1 MLTEKEKAEL
11 VEIMSG
17 VIKTQNA
24 TINGHFE
31 AVKIELSYIKDKGD
45 KTFDQATKTNG
56 RVNKHDTEIGLLK
69 SEKGDRIS
77 TCPQRDKIESLLNT
91 QKNKKF
97 RFVYDVVVVSV
108 AFLAFYVSVL
118 TFKDFTKEKISVQ
131 KNVTEIKAE
140 SKIDDK
146 VQNININANRKAIN
160 DQNVDKAFEKSQE
173 K

>member
-11 VEIMSG
+11 VQIMSG
-17 VIKTQNA
+17 VNA

-56 RVNKHDTEIGLLK
+56 RVNKHDTEIQLLK
-69 SEKGDRIS
+69 SEKEDRIA
-77 TCPQRDKIESLLNT
+77 TCPQRANIEFLLNT

-97 RFVYDVVVVSV
+97 RFVYDVVVVGA

-118 TFKDFTKEKISVQ
+118 TFKDFTKEKISVH
-131 KNVTEIKAE
+131 KDMTEIKAE
-140 SKIDDK
+140 SKIEDTR
-146 VQNININANRKAIN
+146 QNTNINNNRKDIN
-160 DQNVDKAFEKSQE
+160 DQNVDKAFEKSRE